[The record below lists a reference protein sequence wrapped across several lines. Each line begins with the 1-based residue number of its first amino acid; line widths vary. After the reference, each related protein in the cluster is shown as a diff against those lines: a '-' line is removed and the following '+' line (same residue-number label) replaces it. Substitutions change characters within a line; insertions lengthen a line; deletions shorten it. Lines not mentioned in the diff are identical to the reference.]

1 MLLERRKSMQDE
13 MIVELYLNRNERA
26 ISETAAKYEKYLMKI
41 ADNILHNAEDSE
53 ESVNDT
59 YLKAWNSIPPHR
71 PEVLSVYLSKITR
84 ENSIDMF
91 RKRNRDKRRASEYTV
106 SLAELGEC
114 IPSVS
119 DTQDEAEI
127 FVVAEVLNVFLS
139 SLESTAR
146 NVFLCR
152 YYYMESIKEIARQS
166 GMSESRIKSLLHRSR
181 QKLKKLLE
189 KEGVR
194 L

>member
-1 MLLERRKSMQDE
+1 MQDE
-13 MIVELYLNRNERA
+13 MIVELYLSRNERA
-26 ISETAAKYEKYLMKI
+26 IHETAAKYEKYLMKI
-41 ADNILHNAEDSE
+41 ADNILHNTEDSE

-59 YLKAWNSIPPHR
+59 YLKVWNSIPPHK
-71 PEVLSVYLSKITR
+71 PAVLSTYLGKITR

-114 IPSVS
+114 VPSAS
-119 DTQDEAEI
+119 DTQSEAELS
-127 FVVAEVLNVFLS
+127 FVSDIINEFLRT
-139 SLESTAR
+139 LPPTAR

-152 YYYMESIKEIARQS
+152 YYYMEPIKEIARQS
-166 GMSESRIKSLLHRSR
+166 GMSESKIKSILHRSR
-181 QKLKKLLE
+181 KKLRKLLE
-189 KEGVR
+189 KEGVK

>member
-1 MLLERRKSMQDE
+1 MQDE
-13 MIVELYLNRNERA
+13 KIIELYWNRNERA

-41 ADNILHNAEDSE
+41 ADNILNNAEDSE

-59 YLKAWNSIPPHR
+59 YLKAWNSIPPHK
-71 PEVLSVYLSKITR
+71 PAVLSTYLGKITR

-114 IPSVS
+114 VPSAGDTQSETELGFVS
-119 DTQDEAEI
+119 DVINE
-127 FVVAEVLNVFLS
+127 FLRT
-139 SLESTAR
+139 LPPTAR

-152 YYYMESIKEIARQS
+152 YYYMEQIKEIARQS
-166 GMSESRIKSLLHRSR
+166 GMSESKIKSILHRSR
-181 QKLKKLLE
+181 QKLRKLLE
-189 KEGVR
+189 KEGVK

>member
-1 MLLERRKSMQDE
+1 MQDE
-13 MIVELYLNRNERA
+13 MIVELYWKRNERA
-26 ISETAAKYEKYLMKI
+26 IHETAAKYEKYLMKI
-41 ADNILHNAEDSE
+41 ADNILHNTEDSE

-71 PEVLSVYLSKITR
+71 PAVLSVYLGKITR

-114 IPSVS
+114 VPCTS
-119 DTQDEAEI
+119 DTQSEAELG
-127 FVVAEVLNVFLS
+127 FVADIINEFLRT
-139 SLESTAR
+139 LPPTAR

-152 YYYMESIKEIARQS
+152 YYYMEPIKEIAQQS
-166 GMSESRIKSLLHRSR
+166 GMSESKVKSVLHRSR

-189 KEGVR
+189 KEGVK